1 MLFGHSW
8 HIFDNETLQLV
19 IVWLLDDIANK
30 TDNNKTPDI
39 TAGTWF
45 DYYRNLNKKTNFSG
59 KDLIDKLEGIENEKH
74 DSELDNKITTKEISS
89 LKNNKASSFDSILNE
104 MLKYSQS
111 YILKCLHKLFNS
123 VLTTGIFPKSWAKGI
138 I

>member
-1 MLFGHSW
+1 
-8 HIFDNETLQLV
+8 
-19 IVWLLDDIANK
+19 
-30 TDNNKTPDI
+30 
-39 TAGTWF
+39 
-45 DYYRNLNKKTNFSG
+45 
-59 KDLIDKLEGIENEKH
+59 LIDKLEGIENEKH